1 MKLIKLFA
9 ISFLM
14 LAGYAHA
21 ALEPSVIPDGT
32 FRVDG
37 LPASEESYC
46 SRSAAENRE
55 CVPVARTKNGVWIAY
70 WYPGGNGC
78 ESGSVGY
85 LNTKTMMDYPITT
98 EADCKVPSLDITF
111 FEQKGELPQYEIW
124 NGEERVQS
132 GLLR

>member
-1 MKLIKLFA
+1 MKLIKLIA
-9 ISFLM
+9 ISFLL

-21 ALEPSVIPDGT
+21 ALEPTVIPEGT
-32 FRVDG
+32 FHVDG

-55 CVPVARTKNGVWIAY
+55 CVPLARTKNGTWIAY
-70 WYPGGNGC
+70 WYPGGNCC

-98 EADCKVPSLDITF
+98 EADCTVPELDITF
-111 FEQKGELPQYEIW
+111 EDEGSAAPGFAVWAGED
-124 NGEERVQS
+124 RVFS
-132 GLLR
+132 GRLR